1 MNFKVKSIDRNDD
14 GLILMKI
21 IQSTEKDLKN
31 RFTYHTNE
39 DMYKHIRY
47 YLVNNANTKWDHVL
61 HPRQY
66 SYGMKYYSK
75 T

>member
-47 YLVNNANTKWDHVL
+47 CLVNNANTKSTPYTKIALSMV
-61 HPRQY
+61 
-66 SYGMKYYSK
+66 
-75 T
+75 